1 MMDLMAAVAKS
12 KVEDLICEA
21 EGCTPCYD
29 C

>member
-12 KVEDLICEA
+12 RVEDLICEA
-21 EGCTPCYD
+21 GDCAPCYD